1 MLSSQHGP
9 RLGVCSDKCSEMS
22 DWLLP
27 PLLSFRSIR
36 SLFIL
41 YSFIYLLC
49 ILSTQEEIDQS
60 YLRWLACREWMTDT
74 SAVQCMRL
82 SISFRCLPSRSEP
95 YWLLLSFPGLYMR
108 RCGRRMKSRPWS
120 CCWTAGTTPMKSMG
134 SGGALHLEHR
144 TGTTLR
150 LS

>member
-1 MLSSQHGP
+1 
-9 RLGVCSDKCSEMS
+9 
-22 DWLLP
+22 
-27 PLLSFRSIR
+27 
-36 SLFIL
+36 
-41 YSFIYLLC
+41 
-49 ILSTQEEIDQS
+49 
-60 YLRWLACREWMTDT
+60 MTDT

-108 RCGRRMKSRPWS
+108 RCGWAKDEESAMVLLLDGGDDPNEVD
-120 CCWTAGTTPMKSMG
+120 GG